1 MTRTQQFRHRLLC
14 SGISVNPAIR
24 LLICLMVL
32 SGCATV
38 APVIDESLR
47 HNALEGN
54 VRAQYEIG
62 LKYDQAAHSGWGNM
76 LYWDEAEAWFEMAA
90 RQGDAR
96 AQYRL
101 AAYYFSRRHDY
112 RQSFRLNQLAA
123 QQGLADAQYSLG
135 MHYGQA
141 WGTEQ
146 NLILAYKWIAL
157 ANEGG
162 IIGGSLA
169 DTEWLIWKG
178 KMSAD
183 QIAEGK
189 RLAAEHT
196 ATYGKSQSIASMNQ
210 MPNQRMQPD
219 AAKPRR

>member
-1 MTRTQQFRHRLLC
+1 MSRTQQFRHRLLC
-14 SGISVNPAIR
+14 SGIAVNPVIR
-24 LLICLMVL
+24 LLICLVVL

-38 APVIDESLR
+38 APAIDETLR
-47 HNALEGN
+47 QNALDGN

-76 LYWDEAEAWFEMAA
+76 LYWDEAEVWFEMAA

-101 AAYYFSRRHDY
+101 ASYYFSRRQDY
-112 RQSFRLNQLAA
+112 SQSFRLNQLAA

-146 NLILAYKWIAL
+146 NLVLAYKWIAL

-162 IIGGSLA
+162 MVGGSLA

-196 ATYGKSQSIASMNQ
+196 ATYGKSQSIASME
-210 MPNQRMQPD
+210 
-219 AAKPRR
+219 